1 MDLGLQGKKA
11 IVCAASKGLGR
22 ACAISLAREGV
33 ELVITA
39 RTASEL
45 EATAAEIRAMTGVK
59 VTAVAGDITSEEGR
73 AAALAACPNPDILV
87 NNNGGPPR
95 GDFRDWDR
103 DMWIKAVD
111 ANMLA
116 PIFLIKSVIDGMIDR
131 KFGRIVNI
139 TSGSVKSPI
148 PELGMSNGARAGLTG
163 FVAGLARQV
172 AKHNVVINN
181 ILPGPFLT
189 DRLRGGFAEAS
200 RKTNRP
206 VDELVQERLSNTPAG
221 RAGDPAEFG
230 DACAFLCSAKIG
242 FIVGQNLLLD
252 GVEGGFTKNFLDAG
266 KQTTIYEASMA
277 YQAAGV
283 PLVILAGKEYGSGSS
298 RDWAA
303 KGTALLG
310 VKAVIAESF
319 ERIHRSNLIG
329 MGVLPLQF
337 ANGTNAQ
344 SLGLTGEEVFN
355 ITGVEELNNANT
367 PKTVKVTAGDKSFE
381 AIVRIDTPGEA
392 DYFRHGGI
400 MQYVLRSLLN

>member
-39 RTASEL
+39 RTAATL
-45 EATAAEIRAMTGVK
+45 EETAAEIRQLTGAK

-73 AAALAACPNPDILV
+73 AAALKACPAPDILV

-95 GDFRDWDR
+95 GDFREWDR
-103 DMWIKAVD
+103 EMWIKAVD

-116 PIFLIKSVIDGMIDR
+116 PIFLIKAVIDGMISR

-172 AKHNVVINN
+172 ASHNVVINN

-189 DRLRGGFAEAS
+189 DRLRSGFVEAAQ
-200 RKTNRP
+200 RTNRS
-206 VDELVQERLSNTPAG
+206 VDEVVADRMASNPAG

-242 FIVGQNLLLD
+242 FNVGQTLLLD
-252 GVEGGFTKNFLDAG
+252 GGAFNS
-266 KQTTIYEASMA
+266 AS
-277 YQAAGV
+277 
-283 PLVILAGKEYGSGSS
+283 
-298 RDWAA
+298 
-303 KGTALLG
+303 T
-310 VKAVIAESF
+310 
-319 ERIHRSNLIG
+319 
-329 MGVLPLQF
+329 
-337 ANGTNAQ
+337 
-344 SLGLTGEEVFN
+344 
-355 ITGVEELNNANT
+355 
-367 PKTVKVTAGDKSFE
+367 
-381 AIVRIDTPGEA
+381 
-392 DYFRHGGI
+392 
-400 MQYVLRSLLN
+400 